1 MQRYRRPGESV
12 GGVCVERKR
21 GRWPKRNAGASAVL
35 ASPSHPHPTLNRAT
49 AAGAEDDFDADEDAP
64 AAPPPP
70 PPAVLPLPLAPLP
83 ITTTLPPAARR
94 NLPWSAQAAA
104 ATDAGVALPLL
115 AQRGGVALLRQS
127 ELFVPIGATAPARRP
142 GGAARAR
149 ARAQRVA
156 AAAAAAGGED
166 DDSAAADEAAALV
179 SAVALDEGGG
189 DGDGDA
195 AAPPLDDGAAAAT
208 TTTAAPAAPDA
219 PFDDDDDDED
229 LPALVAGEPADEPW
243 PAPPPPPRAPPPP
256 RSAPPPSAPPAA
268 SADAGAGLPPAL
280 FAAATLVEWEDDVD
294 WQGGGQSGGSEGTT
308 TRAPPDDALSPL
320 PSTSVRPPAT
330 TTIHPLALRFD
341 AGPPTAPPPPSATT
355 HPRAARG
362 GWTEEIDWGGVG
374 APPRPP
380 TTLHL
385 DANDPSLLLEV
396 TTDKP
401 PASLTSLAA
410 KAAAA
415 IVAPPPG
422 AAGPPI
428 PHSLPPAAAA
438 LARLNVSTD
447 AAYAPKVAR
456 AARAAAGGPRHAA
469 PAATLATLP
478 LKRAPRATRVRG
490 AWVSPPLKAT
500 AAAPAA
506 PGTPAPTTATV
517 RLASTVGGCGRDA
530 VAQRFPAVPLAS
542 TTGDALWETASS
554 ASTGG
559 KFAGVGAAAPYV
571 LWRRGPGGVARVD
584 ASATLATALAGAL
597 PPPPADGA
605 PPTLELAL
613 TFPTVDPLPTETA
626 AALPPPASGAPTRP
640 PGAYTK
646 KKDVTARGPGHVLL
660 IEHMEEY
667 PAAQGAPGM
676 GARVTTYYRRRAP
689 TDGGASRVGRG
700 EPKWRVGTV
709 EPLARDAPSPFLL
722 GWVAPGDTQLAVD
735 TGLARAP
742 AAPHTPRASDF
753 LLIRRAD
760 GALAVRELTGTL
772 LLGQH
777 EPHVRVPAPG
787 SRLQREIEE
796 ARALAHAAR
805 ELRRRAARVDAG
817 RARGPA
823 SITVA
828 ELADAFPGVPRQ
840 LLRERLRSR
849 LDCVPVRADAE
860 DAAWALRPGGALPVE
875 GELRKLAPPEAW
887 CLHDAGRAG
896 VARQRAAGVRFGD
909 RLAGLPP
916 ERLRVAAQSLPPGPG
931 VAAAAAV
938 VEHAAAT
945 APWTTTDA
953 FVGVER
959 EGGRGALALTGVA
972 DPTGR
977 GRGFAYARDARRA
990 VVELPPGTSRRDAGS
1005 ISGTGRD
1012 LRRLS
1017 MQQAKDILVSLG
1029 VTPTEV
1035 DSLARWSRIGLI
1047 RELSSAAAV
1056 DGGELADRYG
1066 ARYAR
1071 VNRVGA
1077 AELAE
1082 QRRRVA
1088 ATIWERQLRAL
1099 TSEVALKDDPP
1110 PRDPVTGWAD
1120 TKKKKGKGGGGGD
1133 AAHPDA
1139 TTTNTD
1145 ATDAAALADLVREGF
1160 LQAGG
1165 EGGVADAAA
1174 AAKPRLDAAPGDR
1187 RVRRTVRWTRP
1198 DGSRG
1203 ESVIVFSDK
1212 DAVAALNAT
1221 YARTGAP
1228 EAGSGAGFGRRTVR
1242 GRPGRA
1248 TDAAGPSD
1256 RATTVCTACGGLGH
1270 TRKNRACPRYGET
1283 DGPPPPPPRAKKAKT
1298 SSMPPPPPPP
1308 PLPSAPSSGGLK
1320 LRISAGGRQLAVV
1333 QGAPA
1338 EASAAAGGGS
1348 KRRRPSPIYLD
1359 DDDYVSEEDAGARD
1373 SGDDDSPR
1381 KRKRARKSGGGGG
1394 GRARAA
1400 AAPPQYVSPPPP
1412 TYAPPPPPLPP
1423 AVPTPA
1429 AARRL
1434 LCSRGLA
1441 PALAAAKRA
1450 LPPTT
1455 LDPFRRAVPKAAA
1468 PDYADVVPASMTMD
1482 VDRMERNLKNG
1493 RYGSLE
1499 ALLVDADKIVAA
1511 ARAYNEVDPATG
1523 APRGKYGGPTIIP
1536 LAEAVRDAIVT
1547 AVRGAAA
1554 KIERLEAGVAE
1565 AEAARAAVGGG

>member
-1 MQRYRRPGESV
+1 MQRCRRPGESV
-12 GGVCVERKR
+12 LCGWVVWRKR
-21 GRWPKRNAGASAVL
+21 EEGWGKQNAARRPFPQPPL
-35 ASPSHPHPTLNRAT
+35 PPHPNPHNRAT

-64 AAPPPP
+64 APPVAP

-104 ATDAGVALPLL
+104 ASDAGVALPLL
-115 AQRGGVALLRQS
+115 AQRDGVALLRQS
-127 ELFVPIGATAPARRP
+127 ELFVPIGATAPAQRP

-156 AAAAAAGGED
+156 AAAAAGGGGD
-166 DDSAAADEAAALV
+166 DDAVDETTALV
-179 SAVALDEGGG
+179 SSVALDEGGE
-189 DGDGDA
+189 GDA
-195 AAPPLDDGAAAAT
+195 DANADAPPPDDPAAAT

-219 PFDDDDDDED
+219 PFDDEDDDED

-243 PAPPPPPRAPPPP
+243 PPPPPRQRPPPPPRGV
-256 RSAPPPSAPPAA
+256 PPPSAPPAA
-268 SADAGAGLPPAL
+268 SADAGAGLPLAL

-294 WQGGGQSGGSEGTT
+294 WHGGGQSGGSEGTT
-308 TRAPPDDALSPL
+308 AAPPDDALSPL
-320 PSTSVRPPAT
+320 PSTSAPPPPT

-341 AGPPTAPPPPSATT
+341 AAPPSAPPPASATI

-362 GWTEEIDWGGVG
+362 GWTQDVDWGGVG

-385 DANDPSLLLEV
+385 DANDPHLLLEV

-401 PASLTSLAA
+401 PASLTALAA

-422 AAGPPI
+422 ASGPPI

-438 LARLNVSTD
+438 LARLNVSAD

-478 LKRAPRATRVRG
+478 LKRAPRAARMRG
-490 AWVSPPLKAT
+490 AWVPPPLKAT

-506 PGTPAPTTATV
+506 PGTPLPTTATV

-554 ASTGG
+554 VNAGG

-584 ASATLATALAGAL
+584 ASATLASALAGAL
-597 PPPPADGA
+597 PPPSPDGA

-646 KKDVTARGPGHVLL
+646 KKDVTARGPGHALL
-660 IEHMEEY
+660 IEHMEEF
-667 PAAQGAPGM
+667 PAALGAPGM
-676 GARVTTYYRRRAP
+676 GARVTTHYRRRAS

-700 EPKWRVGTV
+700 EPRWRVGAV
-709 EPLARDAPSPFLL
+709 EPLARDAASPFLL

-742 AAPHTPRASDF
+742 AAPHPPRPSDF

-1088 ATIWERQLRAL
+1088 ASIWERQLRAL

-1120 TKKKKGKGGGGGD
+1120 TKKKKGKGGGGDDGD
-1133 AAHPDA
+1133 AARTA
-1139 TTTNTD
+1139 AAANTD

-1198 DGSRG
+1198 EGSRG

-1248 TDAAGPSD
+1248 TDAAGLSD
-1256 RATTVCTACGGLGH
+1256 RANTVCTACGGMGH

-1333 QGAPA
+1333 QGAPPV
-1338 EASAAAGGGS
+1338 AGADGS

-1373 SGDDDSPR
+1373 SGDDSPR

-1394 GRARAA
+1394 GRARAPA
-1400 AAPPQYVSPPPP
+1400 PPPPQYVSPPPP
-1412 TYAPPPPPLPP
+1412 TPAPPPPPLPP

-1434 LCSRGLA
+1434 LCARGLA

-1450 LPPTT
+1450 LPPAT
-1455 LDPFRRAVPKAAA
+1455 LDPFRRAVLKAAA

-1493 RYGSLE
+1493 RYGSGSAML
-1499 ALLVDADKIVAA
+1499 ADAVKIVAA
-1511 ARAYNEVDPATG
+1511 ARAYNEIDPATG

-1565 AEAARAAVGGG
+1565 AEAARAAAGGG